1 MVSNAGNIKV
11 QGNQA
16 IGILGMAYREDALN
30 NAVVNEFG
38 TGGILQIRK
47 IRYHQ

>member
-30 NAVVNEFG
+30 NAVVNELELEVF
-38 TGGILQIRK
+38 LQIREN
-47 IRYHQ
+47 